1 MKRIVLARRQGYNI
15 GAVVLAGGL
24 GPDTDEYPRQTRAF
38 ADMMGKWLAR
48 EGTFSQDLIHC
59 STNQRAWNCMEVT
72 LEMIKTIKAK
82 SLPQNVLVV
91 STGLHLFPRMWTAW
105 VLLCGG
111 RGDWRLAFAPA
122 WEGTYSLLHEL
133 AGTIKY
139 IPMALWYRGKI

>member
-1 MKRIVLARRQGYNI
+1 LKRFILARRQGYNVQAI
-15 GAVVLAGGL
+15 VLAGGL

-38 ADMMGKWLAR
+38 ADMMGEWLVK
-48 EGTFSQDLIHC
+48 EGTFSEEMIHC
-59 STNQRAWNCMEVT
+59 SPNQRAWNCMDVT

-91 STGLHLFPRMWTAW
+91 STGFHLFPRMWTAW

-111 RGDWRLAFAPA
+111 RRDWRLAFAPA
-122 WEGTYSLLHEL
+122 WEGTCNVLHEL

-139 IPMALWYRGKI
+139 IPIALWYRRKI